1 MGEFLEQLDR
11 IPTSQKILLLLL
23 LSAGVVVA
31 FYLLVYSALED
42 SMAQTQQRISQTQ
55 DQRAEMKA

>member
-31 FYLLVYSALED
+31 FYLLV
-42 SMAQTQQRISQTQ
+42 
-55 DQRAEMKA
+55 